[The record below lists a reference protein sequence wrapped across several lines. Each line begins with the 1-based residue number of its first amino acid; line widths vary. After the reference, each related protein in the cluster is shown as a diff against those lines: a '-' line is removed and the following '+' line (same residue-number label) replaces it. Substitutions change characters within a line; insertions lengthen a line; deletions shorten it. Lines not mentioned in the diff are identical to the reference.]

1 MQRVIYIGMDVHS
14 TTFSVCALELM
25 DGIETGFFAE
35 TKMNADP
42 KNVIRYPDELKTR
55 LGTPVTFITGYEAG
69 CPGFSLHNELKKAF
83 IECRIPAPTTMP
95 VAKGGKR
102 VRTDSRDAGDIAQCL
117 AFNSCSFVHV
127 PTVEDIAVRDYI
139 RMRSDHKEM
148 LKSIKQRICALALR
162 HGIIYRATKWTAAHL
177 KLLRETELPAPVRE
191 SLNEYLATYV
201 LLSAKIKAFDTR
213 IEELSRKPAYDTPV
227 SRLACFCGISG
238 ERATAIMAEVSDFF
252 RFAKPQHF
260 AAFPGLVPGE
270 QSGGEGI
277 HRTSLTKAGNCHL
290 RKEFIEAAQS
300 ICRGMV
306 GYKSKAPAARQKGN
320 PPEAIAC
327 ADKANERLRRWYYK
341 MVHNGKNRNVAVAAV
356 ARGLCCFVCGMIKDY
371 TPAAGARQT
380 GEILSGSEVFRP
392 HEGDFKRPLRGRRFG
407 SSAI

>member
-42 KNVIRYPDELKTR
+42 KNVIRYLDELKTG

-83 IECRIPAPTTMP
+83 IECRIPAPTTIP

-162 HGIIYRATKWTAAHL
+162 HGIIYRATKWIAAHL

-191 SLNEYLATYV
+191 SLNEYLTTYNQ
-201 LLSAKIKAFDTR
+201 LTAKIKAFDTR

-238 ERATAIMAEVSDFF
+238 ERATAIMAEVSDFS

-290 RKEFIEAAQS
+290 RTEFIEAAQS

-306 GYKSKAPAARQKGN
+306 GYKSKAPAARQKG
-320 PPEAIAC
+320 PP
-327 ADKANERLRRWYYK
+327 
-341 MVHNGKNRNVAVAAV
+341 
-356 ARGLCCFVCGMIKDY
+356 
-371 TPAAGARQT
+371 P
-380 GEILSGSEVFRP
+380 
-392 HEGDFKRPLRGRRFG
+392 
-407 SSAI
+407 